1 MSLLSLPSI
10 LTALGCF
17 LGGFILR
24 WMSIYLKRRELI
36 MKNGCQDPPSL
47 PSIDPFFGLDSVF
60 RAFRSVKENKRNL
73 SLKEQLD
80 TYGFTFRSNQYGRTI
95 LFTIEP
101 ENLQAIFSTDFESY
115 GVQPIRLFAFKPLAG
130 KGVMTT
136 DGAMWAH
143 SRALI
148 RPTFSRTQIGD
159 LSALSG
165 HVTRLIELIPQ
176 DGSTVNLQPLFA
188 RLALDSSTE
197 FLFGESVGSLTPSPA
212 VDAQQFLKAYN
223 YGQAGV
229 GRRIHLPQWNFL
241 TRDQKFWQSCEVA
254 RDFVDKYVTRAMLQ
268 RESPNRGKKLVL
280 AEELA
285 KETTDKGDIR
295 NQLLNVF
302 LPAHDATAVALTNVF
317 FNLSRHPEVWAKL
330 RSEILNAL
338 KEEITFE
345 NLKSLRYLQYVVNET
360 FRLYPVTG
368 TMARIALRDT
378 ILPTGGGAAGNSPV
392 FVKKGTMIR
401 TSFYA
406 LHRRKDIYGSDADRW
421 KPERWNTLRPRHW
434 GYLPFGGG
442 PRVCPGQQLALTE
455 IGYTIT
461 RILHKFQQIEC
472 RDPVWEFV
480 EEFKITTE
488 SKNGAK
494 VALKSV

>member
-1 MSLLSLPSI
+1 MIVLSVPSI
-10 LTALGCF
+10 LVILSCLLGA
-17 LGGFILR
+17 FILQ
-24 WMSIYLKRRELI
+24 WIPVYLKRRTLI
-36 MKNGCQDPPSL
+36 RENGCQEPPSL

-60 RAFRSVKENKRNL
+60 RAIRSIKENKRNL

-80 TYGFTFRSNQYGRTI
+80 AYGSTFQSNQYGRTI

-101 ENLQAIFSTDFESY
+101 QNLQAIFSTDFESY
-115 GVQPIRLFAFKPLAG
+115 GVQPIRLFAFKPFAG
-130 KGVMTT
+130 QGIMTT
-136 DGAMWAH
+136 DGALWAH

-165 HVTRLIELIPQ
+165 HVTRLIDLIPK
-176 DGSTVNLQPLFA
+176 DGSTVDLQPLFA
-188 RLALDSSTE
+188 RLALDSSTD
-197 FLFGESVGSLTPSPA
+197 FLFGESVGSLTPNPT
-212 VDAQQFLKAYN
+212 VDAKQFLKAYN

-229 GRRIHLPQWNFL
+229 GKRMQLPQWNIL
-241 TRDQKFWQSCEVA
+241 TRDQKFWQSCEIA
-254 RDFVDKYVTRAMLQ
+254 HKFVDKYVSRAILQ
-268 RESPNRGKKLVL
+268 CQSSTPNKKLVL

-295 NQLLNVF
+295 NQLLNIF

-317 FNLSRHPEVWAKL
+317 FNLARHPDVWAKL
-330 RSEILNAL
+330 RSEVLNAPD
-338 KEEITFE
+338 EEFTFE
-345 NLKSLRYLQYVVNET
+345 SLKGLRYLQYVINET

-378 ILPTGGGAAGNSPV
+378 VLPTGGGPGGDSPV
-392 FVKKGTMIR
+392 LVKKGTMIR

-406 LHRRKDIYGSDADRW
+406 LHRRKDVYGPDADQWNPDRW
-421 KPERWNTLRPRHW
+421 KTLRPQHW
-434 GYLPFGGG
+434 AYLPFGGG

-455 IGYTIT
+455 VGYAIT
-461 RILHKFQQIEC
+461 RILRTFKEIER
-472 RDPVWEFV
+472 RDPVWEFI
-480 EEFKITTE
+480 EEYKITTE

-494 VALKSV
+494 VALIPV